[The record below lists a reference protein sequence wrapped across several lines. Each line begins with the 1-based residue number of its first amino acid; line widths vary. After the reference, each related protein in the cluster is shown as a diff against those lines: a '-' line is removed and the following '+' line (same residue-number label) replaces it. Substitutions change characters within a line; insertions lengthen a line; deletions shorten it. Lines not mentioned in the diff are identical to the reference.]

1 VIFKEKKDEILDIL
15 VNKDSSIIINYSLF
29 SLQYNKSLL
38 INYIQSNNDRKF
50 DWVKNYI
57 QDYIAENDSI
67 DIPFN
72 EKVQKIFNENNID
85 SNYLINI
92 YNKLLSSSQYK
103 EGKKYYK
110 EYKENPR
117 EKLLILK
124 SNAEKEILSNDLTEN
139 SLKNQKKKRL

>member
-1 VIFKEKKDEILDIL
+1 MIFKEKKDEILDIL

-29 SLQYNKSLL
+29 SLQYNNSLL

-50 DWVKNYI
+50 DWVQNYI

-72 EKVQKIFNENNID
+72 EKVQKIFNNNNID

-92 YNKLLSSSQYK
+92 YDKLLSSSQYK

-139 SLKNQKKKRL
+139 SLKNQNKKRL

>member
-1 VIFKEKKDEILDIL
+1 M
-15 VNKDSSIIINYSLF
+15 
-29 SLQYNKSLL
+29 
-38 INYIQSNNDRKF
+38 
-50 DWVKNYI
+50 
-57 QDYIAENDSI
+57 
-67 DIPFN
+67 
-72 EKVQKIFNENNID
+72 QKIFNNNNID

-92 YNKLLSSSQYK
+92 YDKILSSSQYK

-139 SLKNQKKKRL
+139 SLKNQNKKRL

>member
-1 VIFKEKKDEILDIL
+1 MLDIL

-92 YNKLLSSSQYK
+92 YDKLLSSSQYK

-139 SLKNQKKKRL
+139 SLKNQNKKRL